1 MSGKNMK
8 IIAVDDNKANCK
20 LLSLYISR
28 WGYQSEVYCD
38 SEDAYEAIKNIQEP
52 VLVLMDWMLPKM
64 TGLEI
69 VKRIRARRPEF
80 PIYFIMLTARSSKD
94 DLVEGLDSGAN
105 DYVTKPFDS
114 QELKSRVES
123 GVRILRLEKRLIDRE
138 QELKKTNEELKQSL
152 QIIED
157 DVQAGKKIQFKL
169 LPDNKKVF
177 SHYEFSHYLKP
188 SLFLSGDFLNYF
200 QIDHDNV
207 GFYFIDVAGHG
218 ASSSFVTVL
227 VNSFITNYLD
237 KYRLENVRTI
247 LSPPDLFD
255 KLNNMLLDENLEKH
269 LTIFYGI
276 INLTQNLLTF
286 SNAGQVPYPVITG
299 NDGAHFLE
307 TRDLPLGLIDETE
320 HTEERI
326 NLDEHMCLYLFS
338 DGILEIIEKDSLEEK
353 SNALLSLVE
362 HNINLLDM
370 RDKIHLDQH
379 SNPPDDL
386 TFMRVKRLNN

>member
-1 MSGKNMK
+1 MK

-38 SEDAYEAIKNIQEP
+38 SEEAYEAIENIQEP

-138 QELKKTNEELKQSL
+138 QELKKTNQELKQSL

-169 LPDNKKVF
+169 LPENKKVF

-255 KLNNMLLDENLEKH
+255 KLNSMLLDENLEKH

-286 SNAGQVPYPVITG
+286 SNAGQVPYPVITE
-299 NDGAHFLE
+299 NNSAHFLE

-326 NLDEHMCLYLFS
+326 NLADDMCLYLFS
-338 DGILEIIEKDSLEEK
+338 DGILEIIDKDSLEEK
-353 SNALLSLVE
+353 SEALLSLVD
-362 HNINLLDM
+362 HNISLLDM
-370 RDKIHLDQH
+370 RDKIHLDKH

>member
-1 MSGKNMK
+1 MK

-20 LLSLYISR
+20 LLELYISR
-28 WGYQSEVYCD
+28 WGYQPEIYSGSRE
-38 SEDAYEAIKNIQEP
+38 AYEAISNIDEP

-64 TGLEI
+64 SGVEI
-69 VKRIRARRPEF
+69 VRKIREERPEF
-80 PIYFIMLTARSSKD
+80 PIYFIMLTARSSKE

-123 GVRILRLEKRLIDRE
+123 GIRILKLEKKLIDRE
-138 QELKKTNEELKQSL
+138 RELKRINEDLTRSL
-152 QIIED
+152 QIIEE
-157 DVQAGKKIQFKL
+157 DVEAGKKIQFKL
-169 LPDNKKVF
+169 LPDNNISF
-177 SHYEFSHYLKP
+177 AQYEFIHYLQP

-200 QIDHDNV
+200 QIDNDNV

-247 LSPPDLFD
+247 LSPPDLFE
-255 KLNNMLLDENLEKH
+255 KLNEMLIDENLEKH

-326 NLDEHMCLYLFS
+326 NLDEDMCLYLFS

-353 SNALLSLVE
+353 
-362 HNINLLDM
+362 
-370 RDKIHLDQH
+370 
-379 SNPPDDL
+379 
-386 TFMRVKRLNN
+386 